1 MDKKLLSQFSVTP
14 YGEARQFDDTKSL
27 GRCRIFYRGKNRNGS
42 FISDEFAEKL
52 VSTLPYTPIKGIYE
66 NEDKDFAAHS
76 IPSEGRIYG
85 VVPEKNN
92 FAWEKHLDDDGVER
106 EYACT
111 DVIYYT
117 ALYEEAGEINDK
129 SQSMELYRPSIQG
142 EWQVIDGD
150 EYFVFKDAS
159 FLGLQVLGEKV
170 EPCFE
175 GAAFFSLYEDLIKKI
190 EAKEAE
196 EEKKAEFSVEEAPAE
211 VEEAPVEEAPVE
223 ETPAEE
229 TQIDSVEEAPVE
241 VEADAEVDAQGAP
254 SEEEVEAPADP
265 VQDEA
270 NGAEA
275 ANVSENSLNE
285 EVAETVS
292 MEEFQNAST
301 KISELEESI
310 FTLTME
316 RDNAFSK
323 ITELEGKLQELSA
336 LCESLSTYKKGI
348 EDAKKLAI
356 INEYTERLSEEVLET
371 YRSNLDKYSEEDL
384 DMHLFY
390 EMKKASP
397 SIFSNNND
405 QGITLIPKNGQGSEK
420 SSIER
425 ILDRYEKH

>member
-14 YGEARQFDDTKSL
+14 YGETRQFDSTKSL

-42 FISDEFAEKL
+42 FISDEFADKL
-52 VSTLPYTPIKGIYE
+52 VATLPYTPVKGIYE
-66 NEDKDFAAHS
+66 DEDKDFAAHS
-76 IPSEGRIYG
+76 TPSEGRIYG

-106 EYACT
+106 DYACT

-117 ALYEEAGEINDK
+117 ALYDEAGEINNK

-196 EEKKAEFSVEEAPAE
+196 EEKNAEFSA
-211 VEEAPVEEAPVE
+211 EEAPVETVDAPVE
-223 ETPAEE
+223 EEVPAEE
-229 TQIDSVEEAPVE
+229 APIETAEETPVE
-241 VEADAEVDAQGAP
+241 AEENAEADAESAP
-254 SEEEVEAPADP
+254 TEEEPEAPADP
-265 VQDEA
+265 VEDEA
-270 NGAEA
+270 AEVPE
-275 ANVSENSLNE
+275 VSENTLNE
-285 EVAETVS
+285 GVVETVS
-292 MEEFQNAST
+292 MEEFQKAGT

-310 FTLTME
+310 STLTME
-316 RDNAFSK
+316 RDSAFSK
-323 ITELEGKLQELSA
+323 VTELENRVQELTA
-336 LCESLSTYKKGI
+336 LCETLSAFKKSI
-348 EDAKKLAI
+348 EDAKKLAV

-371 YRSNLDKYSEEDL
+371 YRANLDKYSEEDL

-397 SIFSNNND
+397 SIFSSSND
-405 QGITLIPKNGQGSEK
+405 QGITLIPKNGQSSEK